1 MGDSTEGTR
10 AVAVSFVGEGLASFV
25 SGTEFVSGSTEFKTI
40 VGVSSVSDKSGSVAH
55 GDLCSGVEDNRCSLL
70 ASMMPS
76 LPKAAIGVV
85 DGDGTE

>member
-1 MGDSTEGTR
+1 MGDSTEGMR
-10 AVAVSFVGEGLASFV
+10 VVSFVGEGPASFV
-25 SGTEFVSGSTEFKTI
+25 SGTAEFVSGSTEFKTI

-55 GDLCSGVEDNRCSLL
+55 GDLCNGVEDNRCSLL